1 MSLVI
6 GLTGGIA
13 SGKSTIS
20 AMFTDIG
27 ITVIDAD
34 IEARLAVE
42 PGEKAY
48 NDIVSHFGQGIL
60 GDDGLINRP
69 KLGEIIFNNEEKRLL
84 LNSIVH
90 PAVRERMAEKRAKAE
105 EANEKA
111 VVLDIPL
118 LFESKLTGLVEK
130 IIVVYV
136 DEQTQLER
144 LMKRNGFSEEEASSR
159 INSQMPLKDKVRLAD
174 AVIDNSGSVVQSKQ
188 QLMEILIK
196 WEILRAE

>member
-13 SGKSTIS
+13 SGKSTVS
-20 AMFTDIG
+20 KMFTEMD

-48 NDIVSHFGQGIL
+48 NDIVSQFGTGIL
-60 GDDGLINRP
+60 DEDGTINRP
-69 KLGEIIFNNEEKRLL
+69 KLGSIIFNNEKKRLL

-90 PAVRERMAEKRAKAE
+90 PAVRERMAQKREAAE
-105 EANEKA
+105 AANEKA

-118 LFESKLTGLVEK
+118 LFESKLTALVEK
-130 IIVVYV
+130 IILVYV
-136 DEQTQLER
+136 DEKTQLVR
-144 LMKRNGFSEEEASSR
+144 LMERNGFSEEEALSR
-159 INSQMPLKDKVRLAD
+159 IKSQMPLKDKVELAD
-174 AVIDNSGSVVQSKQ
+174 AVIDNNGTIEQSRQ
-188 QLMEILIK
+188 QLVDILSEWGI
-196 WEILRAE
+196 

>member
-13 SGKSTIS
+13 SGKSTVS
-20 AMFTDIG
+20 AMFTEMG

-48 NDIVSHFGQGIL
+48 NDIVSQFGTGIL
-60 GDDGLINRP
+60 EENGTINRP

-90 PAVRERMAEKRAKAE
+90 PAVRERMAQKREQAE
-105 EANEKA
+105 AANEKA

-144 LMKRNGFSEEEASSR
+144 LMNRNGFSKEEALSR
-159 INSQMPLKDKVRLAD
+159 IKSQMPLKDKVGLAD
-174 AVIDNSGSVVQSKQ
+174 AVIDNSGSIEQSRQ
-188 QLMEILIK
+188 QLMDILRK
-196 WEILRAE
+196 WET

>member
-13 SGKSTIS
+13 SGKSTVS
-20 AMFTDIG
+20 AMFTDMG

-48 NDIVSHFGQGIL
+48 NDIVSHFGTEIL
-60 GDDGLINRP
+60 EESGAINRK
-69 KLGEIIFNNEEKRLL
+69 KLGAIIFNNEEKRLL

-90 PAVRERMAEKRAKAE
+90 PAVRERMAQKREKAE
-105 EANEKA
+105 AADEKA
-111 VVLDIPL
+111 IVMDIPL

-130 IIVVYV
+130 TIVVYV
-136 DEQTQLER
+136 DEYTQLVR
-144 LMKRNGFSEEEASSR
+144 LMDRNGFSEAEAQSR
-159 INSQMPLKDKVRLAD
+159 INSQMPLQDKVELAD
-174 AVIDNSGSVVQSKQ
+174 AVINNNGSIEKSRQ
-188 QLMEILIK
+188 QLLDILNK
-196 WEILRAE
+196 WGII

>member
-1 MSLVI
+1 MSLII
-6 GLTGGIA
+6 GLTGSIA
-13 SGKSTIS
+13 SGKSTVS
-20 AMFTDIG
+20 AMFTELG

-48 NDIVSHFGQGIL
+48 NDIVSHFGTEVL
-60 GDDGLINRP
+60 EEDGTINRP
-69 KLGEIIFNNEEKRLL
+69 ALGSIIFNHEEKRLL

-90 PAVRERMAEKRAKAE
+90 PAVRERMAMKRQQAE
-105 EANEKA
+105 AANEKA

-136 DEQTQLER
+136 DERTQLER
-144 LMKRNGFSEEEASSR
+144 LMSRNGFSEDEALSR
-159 INSQMPLKDKVRLAD
+159 IKSQMPLKEKVNLAD
-174 AVIDNSGSVVQSKQ
+174 EVIDNTGTIEQSRQ
-188 QLMEILIK
+188 QLKKILNK
-196 WEILRAE
+196 WGI